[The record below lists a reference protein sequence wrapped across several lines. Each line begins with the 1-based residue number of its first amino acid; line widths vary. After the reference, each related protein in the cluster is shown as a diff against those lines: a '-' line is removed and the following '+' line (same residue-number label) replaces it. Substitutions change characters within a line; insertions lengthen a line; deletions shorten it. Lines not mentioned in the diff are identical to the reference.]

1 MKYVLN
7 KFKYIIA
14 VLLTCIVLNGCS
26 TPVRTE
32 PVIQQEI
39 LLVECTKD
47 TPIPEG
53 LDGKSLY
60 ETLLKWQSTYN
71 ECSTTHD
78 KLIKTIRELR
88 DVKKI

>member
-1 MKYVLN
+1 MLYVLN
-7 KFKYIIA
+7 KIKAIIT
-14 VLLTCIVLNGCS
+14 VLIICVSLSSCS

-39 LLVECTKD
+39 LLTKCSTD

-60 ETLLKWQSTYN
+60 EALLKYQTVYN
-71 ECSTTHD
+71 ECATIHD
-78 KLIKTIRELR
+78 KLVDTIRELR
-88 DVKKI
+88 NVKKI